1 METMIQDKKIQGV
14 VITPQMAFEWYLER
28 YTEVWQICPGLWQ
41 AKVYDPRRSGYLYAS
56 GVFATKEKAELFAWA
71 TMYIIF
77 WKKMN
82 PVKSIDYIILVA
94 QFHMNRWEDF
104 AKRHNIR

>member
-1 METMIQDKKIQGV
+1 METMIQDKRIQGV

-77 WKKMN
+77 WTKMN
-82 PVKSIDYIILVA
+82 PHESINYIILTA
-94 QFHMNRWEDF
+94 QFFMNRWEDF